1 MTLVDSSAW
10 IESLRGTGSPTHLR
24 VRELLTLTNE
34 TAICDAVRMEILAGA
49 RNESHLS
56 TLRNLLGQATT
67 IPIQPTD
74 YDTAAALYRRCRQNG
89 ITIRSQIDCL
99 IAAVAIRAQ
108 IPILHH
114 DSDFT
119 ALARHTNLRIDP
131 ASTQ

>member
-10 IESLRGTGSPTHLR
+10 IEFLRDTGSPACLR
-24 VRELLTLTNE
+24 IGELAPGDI
-34 TAICDAVRMEILAGA
+34 AICDAVRMEILAGA

-56 TLRNLLGQATT
+56 TLRNLLGEATT
-67 IPIQPTD
+67 IPIQPSD

-108 IPILHH
+108 IPILLH

-119 ALARHTNLRIDP
+119 ALARHTNLSIDP

>member
-10 IESLRGTGSPTHLR
+10 IEYLRDTGSLACLR
-24 VRELLTLTNE
+24 VDELLE
-34 TAICDAVRMEILAGA
+34 GGDIAICDPVRMEILAGA
-49 RNESHLS
+49 RDESQLS
-56 TLRNLLGQATT
+56 TLRRFMSRATGIT
-67 IPIQPTD
+67 VQPSD
-74 YDTAAALYRRCRQNG
+74 YDNAAALYRRCRQNG

-119 ALARHTNLRIDP
+119 ALARHTNLTTDP
-131 ASTQ
+131 ASL